1 MTVLCVIYTL
11 FTWLVI
17 FLFPQFFAGM
27 FTSDAQLAADSVPAM
42 HLYFFGIFMM
52 ALQFSGQSVAVALGR
67 SKQSIFF
74 SLFRKVVIV
83 IPLTLWLPH
92 VASLG
97 VNGVFL
103 AEPISNF
110 IGGGACYVTMLLTIG
125 REMTRKEAQK
135 IVQI

>member
-1 MTVLCVIYTL
+1 MTVLSILYTL
-11 FTWLVI
+11 VTWLVI
-17 FLFPQFFAGM
+17 FLFPQFFAGL
-27 FTSDAQLAADSVPAM
+27 FTSDAQLAADSIPAM
-42 HLYFFGIFMM
+42 HIYFFGIFMM

-83 IPLTLWLPH
+83 IPLTLLLPYIP
-92 VASLG
+92 SLG

-110 IGGGACYVTMLLTIG
+110 IGGGACYITMLLTIG
-125 REMTRKEAQK
+125 REMTRKESAKIAQ
-135 IVQI
+135 I

>member
-1 MTVLCVIYTL
+1 MPNLPVDV
-11 FTWLVI
+11 
-17 FLFPQFFAGM
+17 
-27 FTSDAQLAADSVPAM
+27 DSW
-42 HLYFFGIFMM
+42 
-52 ALQFSGQSVAVALGR
+52 GR
-67 SKQSIFF
+67 DVYKRQ
-74 SLFRKVVIV
+74 VVIV

-135 IVQI
+135 VVQI

>member
-1 MTVLCVIYTL
+1 
-11 FTWLVI
+11 
-17 FLFPQFFAGM
+17 
-27 FTSDAQLAADSVPAM
+27 
-42 HLYFFGIFMM
+42 MM